1 MMLEVPAG
9 TSSYPRPPKGGCDD
23 RMIRVRALV
32 CIVWFC
38 VGALAVTVAAAPKAA
53 VDIKATLRGE
63 VLPDGLAKVG
73 QDVSEG
79 DPLVYVKTP
88 TGRGVA
94 ARATVDG
101 RVLDVLVRPGTII
114 RELGTIVARLDPK

>member
-1 MMLEVPAG
+1 MRLEVPAG
-9 TSSYPRPPKGGCDD
+9 TSSYPRSPKGGCDD
-23 RMIRVRALV
+23 HMIRVRAVV
-32 CIVWFC
+32 CIVWLC

-73 QDVSEG
+73 QDVNEG

-101 RVLDVLVRPGTII
+101 RALDVLVRPRTII
-114 RELGTIVARLDPK
+114 R

>member
-1 MMLEVPAG
+1 MG
-9 TSSYPRPPKGGCDD
+9 TSGYPRPPKGGCDD

-32 CIVWFC
+32 YIVCLC
-38 VGALAVTVAAAPKAA
+38 VGALAVTASAAPKAA
-53 VDIKATLRGE
+53 VEIKATLRGE
-63 VLPDGLAKVG
+63 VMPDALAKVG

-101 RVLDVLVRPGTII
+101 RVLEVLVRPGTTI
-114 RELGTIVARLDPK
+114 RELGMIVVRLDPK

>member
-1 MMLEVPAG
+1 MG
-9 TSSYPRPPKGGCDD
+9 TSGYPRPPKGGCDD

-32 CIVWFC
+32 GIVCLC
-38 VGALAVTVAAAPKAA
+38 VGALAVTSSAAPKAA
-53 VDIKATLRGE
+53 VEIKATLRGE
-63 VLPDGLAKVG
+63 VLADGLVKVG
-73 QDVSEG
+73 QDLSEG

-101 RVLDVLVRPGTII
+101 RVLEVLVRPGTMI
-114 RELGTIVARLDPK
+114 RELGMIVVRLDPK

>member
-1 MMLEVPAG
+1 MRLEVPAG
-9 TSSYPRPPKGGCDD
+9 TSSHPELPKGGGDD

-32 CIVWFC
+32 FIVWLC

-63 VLPDGLAKVG
+63 VLPDGLVKVG

-79 DPLVYVKTP
+79 DPLVYVRTP

-101 RVLDVLVRPGTII
+101 RVLEVLVRPGTII
-114 RELGTIVARLDPK
+114 RELGTIIARLDPK

>member
-1 MMLEVPAG
+1 MMPEVLAG
-9 TSSYPRPPKGGCDD
+9 TSGHLRPTKGGCDD
-23 RMIRVRALV
+23 RMIRVRALA

-38 VGALAVTVAAAPKAA
+38 VGALAVTVTAAPRAA

>member
-1 MMLEVPAG
+1 M
-9 TSSYPRPPKGGCDD
+9 T
-23 RMIRVRALV
+23 RVRALPLFL
-32 CIVWFC
+32 ILC
-38 VGALAVTVAAAPKAA
+38 VGVLAATVSAAPKPA
-53 VDIKATLRGE
+53 VEIKATLRGE
-63 VLPDGLAKVG
+63 VLADGLIRVG

-79 DPLVYVKTP
+79 EALVYVRTP

-101 RVLDVLVRPGTII
+101 RVLEVLVRPGTTI